1 MTDLLDY
8 VKRCCLILDEKKGVD
23 IKVLDVSNKSN
34 LTDYFIIATAVA
46 EPHLKA
52 MSNALSK
59 ELKGK
64 VFLLGVDYQPESGWL
79 VIDGIDFIVHLFMKD
94 TRKEY
99 GLEQL
104 WRDAKELDWQKIG
117 EKKGKKP
124 KL

>member
-23 IKVLDVSNKSN
+23 IKVLDVRNKSN
-34 LTDYFIIATAVA
+34 ITDYFIIATAVA

-79 VIDGIDFIVHLFMKD
+79 VIDGVDFIVHLFLQD

-117 EKKGKKP
+117 EKKSKKA
-124 KL
+124 

>member
-1 MTDLLDY
+1 MTDLIDY
-8 VKRCCLILDEKKGVD
+8 VKHCCSILDEKKGVD
-23 IKVLDVSNKSN
+23 VRVLDVRRKSN
-34 LTDYFIIATAVA
+34 ITDYFIIATAVA

-79 VIDGIDFIVHLFMKD
+79 VIDGVDFIVHLFLRD

-104 WRDAKELDWQKIG
+104 WRDAKEVDWQSL
-117 EKKGKKP
+117 GKNP
-124 KL
+124 DRS

>member
-8 VKRCCLILDEKKGVD
+8 VKRCCLILDDKKGVD
-23 IKVLDVSNKSN
+23 IKVLDVRSKSN

-79 VIDGIDFIVHLFMKD
+79 VIDGIDFIVHLFLKD

-117 EKKGKKP
+117 EKKSRKA
-124 KL
+124 